1 MENFWMYYRD
11 IEKGTKVTYD
21 EFILD
26 HSLKSEVLNSIKN
39 MYNLIRQEVNKRFG
53 IGENRLSEVI
63 WELAKRKIIKS
74 ELIQEYSD
82 VLEAIEKIDMIDDF
96 TIYTMLVR
104 ILEDLEELYFSV
116 IKFKTD

>member
-1 MENFWMYYRD
+1 MENFWMYYRG

-21 EFILD
+21 EFISD

-39 MYNLIRQEVNKRFG
+39 MYNLIRQEVKKRFG
-53 IGENRLSEVI
+53 IGEIRLSDAI

-74 ELIQEYSD
+74 ELIQEYLD
-82 VLEAIEKIDMIDDF
+82 VLEAVEKIDMIDDF

-104 ILEDLEELYFSV
+104 IMEDLEELYFSV